1 MSRLGARLSP
11 ILIGRDDLLDLAER
25 RLTEA
30 SAGRRQ
36 FLLLAGEAGI
46 GKSRLMSAIETKART
61 AGFQTGAGYLSPQD
75 REVPVALLLDMA
87 RSMLRTTEWAD
98 LGQRLLALADETV
111 TDARPQRRLLV
122 LRTVDL
128 IVDALD
134 EPTMLAFDDLQWA
147 DDLSLEILTEL
158 ARATS
163 DRPLLIVG
171 TYRTDELPPGALL
184 REWRAR
190 LLTQRAA
197 EEARLAPL
205 TLEQTALMTTLI
217 LDTGLP
223 APRDVVAAVH
233 ERTDGVPLHIEEL
246 LGAIADHERTDSRAI
261 RDAAVPDTL
270 EDAILQRIGRLSPE
284 AQEVARSGAVIGRCF
299 VPDVLAGIMD
309 VPPDSLGAPLREL
322 LDEHVLEPPGIRGL
336 YDFRHQVLR
345 DVLYRSLPDTERRR
359 LHARA
364 GEFGRELEGAS
375 EIHASVHF
383 ERAGM
388 NAQAFRSALH
398 GARIAGRL
406 SSHREAFELYRR
418 AVDNLPTD
426 LPLAEQA
433 EILAGFV
440 VEAAAVEELAIAEWA
455 AGQARECYAAA
466 GDRLG
471 AAAQW
476 IWLTGVAR
484 RQVRPVGERLAVIHD
499 ALAEMAELPPDRR
512 LSAIVAEMQGELAWT
527 SLDALDFDAARTAID
542 DGLVAARE
550 ADDDALTLWLTSLED
565 LLDVMVHPSPE
576 PLDRMAA
583 VAHEAR
589 ERGFEDCGV
598 TAYRDASVAAAR
610 VMDYRRARDLIEEGL
625 RYADSMEQSH
635 CAHIMAATGALV
647 AWADG
652 RWDEAITQGE
662 RALADR
668 GCTRGKVM
676 ARWPVGYT
684 ALGRGDLAEGAAQLL
699 AAEAFAAT
707 AGVPDML
714 LAATWGLAEL
724 ALLAGDH
731 DDAIVRTDAALEVA
745 RLTREP
751 GRFAPFA
758 VTGVRARIAA
768 GRPGDAEQWLADVSE
783 LLHEAPSC
791 AAPALDHAAG
801 LLALGTGS
809 LGAARTSLELAVRG
823 WDGRGRTW
831 ERLWARLD
839 LAACLMRFGRSMEA
853 MGLVAEVRQAAERLR
868 SQPLLERAEAIEH
881 LGRQRRVEQTAWY
894 PLTAREYEVARL
906 VGRGMTNR
914 EIAAELV
921 IAPRTVSAHIE
932 HVLAKL
938 GAARRAE
945 IASWVATVAPVG
957 HATEWASSPMGSEP
971 AIPSA

>member
-1 MSRLGARLSP
+1 
-11 ILIGRDDLLDLAER
+11 
-25 RLTEA
+25 
-30 SAGRRQ
+30 
-36 FLLLAGEAGI
+36 
-46 GKSRLMSAIETKART
+46 
-61 AGFQTGAGYLSPQD
+61 
-75 REVPVALLLDMA
+75 
-87 RSMLRTTEWAD
+87 
-98 LGQRLLALADETV
+98 
-111 TDARPQRRLLV
+111 
-122 LRTVDL
+122 VDL
-128 IVDALD
+128 IVGALD
-134 EPTMLAFDDLQWA
+134 GPTMLAFDDLQWA

-163 DRPLLIVG
+163 DRPLLIVAA
-171 TYRTDELPPGALL
+171 YRTDELPPGALL

-246 LGAIADHERTDSRAI
+246 LGAMAEDDRTDSRAI

-309 VPPDSLGAPLREL
+309 VPPDSLDAPLREL
-322 LDEHVLEPPGIRGL
+322 LDEHVLEPPGLRGL

-345 DVLYRSLPDTERRR
+345 DVLYRSLPDPQRRR

-388 NAQAFRSALH
+388 TAQAFRSALH
-398 GARIAGRL
+398 GARMASRL

-418 AVDNLPTD
+418 AVDNLPDD
-426 LPLAEQA
+426 LPPATQA
-433 EILAGFV
+433 EILAAFV

-455 AGQARECYAAA
+455 AGQARERYAEA
-466 GDRLG
+466 GDPLG

-484 RQVRPVGERLAVIHD
+484 RQLRPVGDRLAVIRA
-499 ALAEMAELPPDRR
+499 ALAEVAELPASPRA
-512 LSAIVAEMQGELAWT
+512 SGIVAELHGEQASTL
-527 SLDALDFDAARTAID
+527 LDALDFAAARVAID
-542 DGLVAARE
+542 RGLVAAHD
-550 ADDDALTLWLTSLED
+550 ADDDEVQLWLTSLEGLVQVLVD
-565 LLDVMVHPSPE
+565 PAPE
-576 PLDRMAA
+576 PLDRIAA

-598 TAYRDASVAAAR
+598 SAYRDASVAAVR
-610 VMDYRRARDLIEEGL
+610 MMDYRRAHDLIEEGL

-635 CAHIMAATGALV
+635 CAHIMGATGALV
-647 AWADG
+647 AWGDG
-652 RWDEAITQGE
+652 RWDEAVALGE

-668 GCTRGKVM
+668 GCRRGEVM

-684 ALGRGDLAEGAAQLL
+684 ALGRGDFAEGAAQLL
-699 AAEAFAAT
+699 AAEAFAEA

-714 LAATWGLAEL
+714 LAASWGLAEL

-731 DDAIVRTDAALEVA
+731 DDAISRTGRALELA
-745 RLTREP
+745 RRSRDA

-758 VTGVRARIAA
+758 VTGVRARLAA
-768 GRPGDAEQWLADVSE
+768 GRPGDAEQWLADASE
-783 LLHEAPSC
+783 LLREAPTCSS
-791 AAPALDHAAG
+791 AALDHAAG

-809 LGAARTSLELAVRG
+809 LGAARASLQLAIRG
-823 WDGRGRTW
+823 WDERGRIW
-831 ERLWARLD
+831 EGLWARMD
-839 LAACLMRFGRSMEA
+839 LAACLMRFGRAVEA
-853 MGLVAEVRQAAERLR
+853 MGLVAEVRGVAERLR
-868 SQPLLERAEAIEH
+868 SQPLLERAEAIER
-881 LGRQRRVEQTAWY
+881 LGRQRRVEQSAWY
-894 PLTAREYEVARL
+894 PLTAREFEVARL

-914 EIAAELV
+914 EIAAELTV
-921 IAPRTVSAHIE
+921 APRTVGAHVE

-945 IASWVATVAPVG
+945 IASWVATVAPAG
-957 HATEWASSPMGSEP
+957 HATDWASPPMDSEP